1 MAVGYTPICFPAVRP
16 LPRFGVIDSKPHEI
30 IVLCLD
36 FLPLFPIYLPYS
48 APDPFGQA
56 FYVTLHIGY
65 GIVTKPACGVTLQAL
80 EYQLY
85 RPRLFAAG
93 QLSDFVL
100 ESLDTLLM
108 WAYACLSSCFVQ

>member
-36 FLPLFPIYLPYS
+36 FLPLFLIYLPYS
-48 APDPFGQA
+48 APDPLGQA
-56 FYVTLHIGY
+56 FHVTLHIGY
-65 GIVTKPACGVTLQAL
+65 GIITKPAYCVALQAF
-80 EYQLY
+80 EYQLH

-93 QLSDFVL
+93 QLSDFVF
-100 ESLDTLLM
+100 ESLNTLLM

>member
-1 MAVGYTPICFPAVRP
+1 MAIGYAPIGFSAVRP

-56 FYVTLHIGY
+56 FHVAFHIGY
-65 GIVTKPACGVTLQAL
+65 GIVAKPTCGVTLQAF
-80 EYQLY
+80 EYQLH

-100 ESLDTLLM
+100 ESHNTLLM
-108 WAYACLSSCFVQ
+108 WAYTCLPSCFVQ